1 MDPGLCSI
9 PSAASNEQGIST
21 QRAEDQGI
29 STHGADCEGM
39 TTQDAH
45 DPGMTT
51 HTANVQGMTTHK
63 MEVINVT
70 TLSEIQQN
78 ITAMTKVMQQMG
90 EAWTSLAGQPSKRHY
105 SDSDT
110 DDDMPSK
117 AKKMTAVPPASS
129 LDDLGDLFES
139 QSGDASGDV
148 DIFDEL
154 DDPFS
159 TPEETGPPIHAK
171 LAAKVSDRFLTN
183 LNNEVVT
190 QKIKTYIRPDNC
202 PNLVVPKCNTE
213 VWRNLSKFQRTADLK
228 VSHVQRSISAG
239 AAAIIQILDLLLA
252 NTKSPQSLQIP
263 QLVSKGCDALA
274 LFGHASQELSYHR
287 RDTLRP
293 AIKREYAGILNK
305 SVPVTAQLFGDD
317 IVKTVKDMKQE
328 ASIIKDSNKNQW
340 QPKNDKRRGF
350 VPRKNYWP
358 NKKTWEGKGKQSP
371 YGVDKAKKRT

>member
-1 MDPGLCSI
+1 MDPGFCSI

-29 STHGADCEGM
+29 STHEADCEGM

-45 DPGMTT
+45 N
-51 HTANVQGMTTHK
+51 HTASVQGMTTHK

-90 EAWTSLAGQPSKRHY
+90 EAWTSVAGQPSKCHY

-110 DDDMPSK
+110 DDHMPSK

-139 QSGDASGDV
+139 HSGDASGDV

-159 TPEETGPPIHAK
+159 TPEETRPPIHAK
-171 LAAKVSDRFLTN
+171 LAGKVSDRFLTN
-183 LNNEVVT
+183 LSNEVVT

-202 PNLVVPKCNTE
+202 PNLVVPKYNME
-213 VWRNLSKFQRTADLK
+213 VW
-228 VSHVQRSISAG
+228 
-239 AAAIIQILDLLLA
+239 
-252 NTKSPQSLQIP
+252 
-263 QLVSKGCDALA
+263 
-274 LFGHASQELSYHR
+274 
-287 RDTLRP
+287 
-293 AIKREYAGILNK
+293 
-305 SVPVTAQLFGDD
+305 
-317 IVKTVKDMKQE
+317 
-328 ASIIKDSNKNQW
+328 
-340 QPKNDKRRGF
+340 
-350 VPRKNYWP
+350 
-358 NKKTWEGKGKQSP
+358 
-371 YGVDKAKKRT
+371 

>member
-1 MDPGLCSI
+1 MS
-9 PSAASNEQGIST
+9 
-21 QRAEDQGI
+21 EDQGI
-29 STHGADCEGM
+29 STHGADCGGI

-51 HTANVQGMTTHK
+51 HTASVQGMTTHK
-63 MEVINVT
+63 MEAINVT

-90 EAWTSLAGQPSKRHY
+90 EAWTSRTGQPSKHHY

-110 DDDMPSK
+110 DDEIPSK
-117 AKKMTAVPPASS
+117 AKKMTAVPPTSN

-139 QSGDASGDV
+139 QSGDVSGDV
-148 DIFDEL
+148 DIFDKL

-159 TPEETGPPIHAK
+159 TPEETGHTIHAK
-171 LAAKVSDRFLTN
+171 LAGNVSDRFLTN
-183 LNNEVVT
+183 LNNKVVT
-190 QKIKTYIRPDNC
+190 QKLKHTYGLITA

-213 VWRNLSKFQRTADLK
+213 VWRNLSQFQRTADLK
-228 VSHVQRSISAG
+228 VSHVQRSINAG

-263 QLVSKGCDALA
+263 QLVSKGCHALA

-287 RDTLRP
+287 RDTLHP

-305 SVPVTAQLFGDD
+305 SVPVIAQLFGDD
-317 IVKTVKDMKQE
+317 IVKPVKDMKQE
-328 ASIIKDSNKNQW
+328 ACIIKDSYKNQW
-340 QPKNDKRRGF
+340 QRKNDKRLGF
-350 VPRKNYWP
+350 VPRKN
-358 NKKTWEGKGKQSP
+358 
-371 YGVDKAKKRT
+371 

>member
-1 MDPGLCSI
+1 MDPGFCST

-29 STHGADCEGM
+29 STQGADCEGM
-39 TTQDAH
+39 TKQDAH
-45 DPGMTT
+45 NPGMTT
-51 HTANVQGMTTHK
+51 DTANVQGMTTHK
-63 MEVINVT
+63 MDAINVT

-90 EAWTSLAGQPSKRHY
+90 EAWTSLAGQPSKCHY

-110 DDDMPSK
+110 DDEMLSK
-117 AKKMTAVPPASS
+117 ARKMTAVPPTSN
-129 LDDLGDLFES
+129 LDDLEDLFES

-148 DIFDEL
+148 DVLDEL

-171 LAAKVSDRFLTN
+171 LAGKVTDRFLTN

-190 QKIKTYIRPDNC
+190 QKIKTYIWPDNC
-202 PNLVVPKCNTE
+202 PNLVVPKCYTE
-213 VWRNLSKFQRTADLK
+213 IWQNLSKFQRTADLK
-228 VSHVQRSISAG
+228 VSHVQKNINAG

-252 NTKSPQSLQIP
+252 SEKSPQSLQIP
-263 QLVSKGCDALA
+263 QLISKGCDALA

-287 RDTLRP
+287 RDTVHP
-293 AIKREYAGILNK
+293 AIKWEYAGILNK

-317 IVKTVKDMKQE
+317 IVNCERHETG
-328 ASIIKDSNKNQW
+328 SL
-340 QPKNDKRRGF
+340 
-350 VPRKNYWP
+350 YH
-358 NKKTWEGKGKQSP
+358 
-371 YGVDKAKKRT
+371 

>member
-45 DPGMTT
+45 DLGMTT

-63 MEVINVT
+63 MDAINVT

-78 ITAMTKVMQQMG
+78 ITAMTKVMQQIG
-90 EAWTSLAGQPSKRHY
+90 EAWTSLADQPSKCHY

-110 DDDMPSK
+110 DDEMPSK
-117 AKKMTAVPPASS
+117 AKKMTAVPPASN

-159 TPEETGPPIHAK
+159 SPEETGPPIHAK
-171 LAAKVSDRFLTN
+171 LAGKVSDRFLTN

-228 VSHVQRSISAG
+228 VQRSINA
-239 AAAIIQILDLLLA
+239 ATAAIIQILDLLLA
-252 NTKSPQSLQIP
+252 NTKSHQSLQIP

-287 RDTLRP
+287 RDKLRP
-293 AIKREYAGILNK
+293 AVKREYSNWTFIALNL
-305 SVPVTAQLFGDD
+305 P
-317 IVKTVKDMKQE
+317 KQE
-328 ASIIKDSNKNQW
+328 DSKAQ
-340 QPKNDKRRGF
+340 Q
-350 VPRKNYWP
+350 
-358 NKKTWEGKGKQSP
+358 NKKQPTKFCVQGHNRG
-371 YGVDKAKKRT
+371 RTPRRTPGG